1 MHAYNVHPYCT
12 HNLLSLLLP
21 LLLLLLLLLLFF
33 FFYFFLPLLLL
44 LSYMC
49 RLFAGFVPRVCWIS
63 LGGFIFLGAYEK
75 SKHVILTLA
84 AK

>member
-1 MHAYNVHPYCT
+1 MLTMYIHTAPII
-12 HNLLSLLLP
+12 SSP
-21 LLLLLLLLLLFF
+21 SSSLLLLLF

-75 SKHVILTLA
+75 SRHVILTLA

>member
-1 MHAYNVHPYCT
+1 MLTMYIHTAPII
-12 HNLLSLLLP
+12 SSP
-21 LLLLLLLLLLFF
+21 SSSLLLLLLLLLF

-75 SKHVILTLA
+75 SRHVILTLA